1 MNFRTSHLDRLQ
13 DYLQSKCAIELTP
26 EEQQYYDALVMT
38 IGVYR
43 KYGRQQAV
51 HFLMAKPFRCS
62 RAVAMRMADDAVNLF
77 YLDDGIE
84 RQAWRNLMFEEMRNA
99 ALAILRQQTLSADDL
114 EVYGRLMDRA
124 YKFKQ
129 LDRPDPEKPKD
140 APAAGY
146 GEIKVYTLSG
156 RQLGLPEVNR
166 NELAQLIDR
175 LDQPEATK
183 ERLRTDAGLRPA
195 DLDQL
200 IDDTLA
206 VADIGEK

>member
-1 MNFRTSHLDRLQ
+1 MNFRASHLERLQ
-13 DYLQSKCAIELTP
+13 DYLQEKCASELTP

-38 IGVYR
+38 VGVYR

-51 HFLMAKPFRCS
+51 HFLMADPFRCS
-62 RAVAMRMADDAVNLF
+62 RAVAVRMTDDAVNLF

-99 ALAILRQQTLSADDL
+99 ALAILRQQTISADDL

-129 LDRPDPEKPKD
+129 LDKPDPENP
-140 APAAGY
+140 AVQAAGMQ
-146 GEIKVYTLSG
+146 EIKVYSLSG

-175 LDQPEATK
+175 LDQPDAVK
-183 ERLRTDAGLRPA
+183 ERLRVDAGLKEA

-200 IDDTLA
+200 IDDTIA
-206 VADIGEK
+206 IASDDTP